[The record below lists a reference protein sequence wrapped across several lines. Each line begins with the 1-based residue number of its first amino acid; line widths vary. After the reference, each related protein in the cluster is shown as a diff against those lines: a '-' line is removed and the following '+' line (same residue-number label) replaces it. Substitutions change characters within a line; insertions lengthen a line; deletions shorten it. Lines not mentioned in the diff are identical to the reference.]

1 MSNLELIDAAAR
13 KAAIEDHS
21 QSIFID
27 AGAGTGKTE
36 TIVKRIVNR
45 LLNDDAVHMMN
56 VAAITFTDKAGAELR
71 NRFRKVL
78 REVQEV
84 DGKPLDKAQADLI
97 SEYVHQVDSAAIG
110 TIHSFCKR
118 ILTDYSIAAKLPVGF
133 AVSSEDA
140 GPSLKGE
147 RVKRVTE
154 KAWESLS
161 NDEEAILR
169 ENEISIRKMRDL
181 VGELDGKFARLA
193 AVEVKVSE
201 AAPDWEIISYKFI
214 QNAIEGLRAEQVSRR
229 NKGSIEFDDL
239 LMFTRDLLRDE
250 SELRM
255 LVANT
260 YKLLVV
266 DEFQDTDPIQ
276 WDIIQMVVS
285 PEKIQEPKPG
295 SLVLVGDPKQ
305 SIYRFR
311 NADIHTFIKVKEL
324 FSGSGSFGSVH
335 ELKSNFRTVN
345 PIIDFV
351 NKVFVDEIAATE
363 NPLHMGIEYNGLE
376 IVHSPDISNPGPPV
390 VVIRNPEPIAGLVEH
405 EFRQVAAEILRAI
418 NEGYAITKRVDGGKR
433 VYDESRRA
441 RFGDVCILIPVRTH
455 IGKLARA
462 LDALNIPY
470 RSADPGILFDLPLIV
485 GLINTFKVV
494 ALTDDDLALMAALKS
509 PIFGLT
515 DNQLHEYITVQGATW
530 STEGGA
536 IGDCPVAQ
544 ALNTIYEIR
553 KASGLAR
560 PSQTLK
566 MILERREIFESL
578 IADRN
583 GAFEASALRMIITHA
598 YNWENQGNVGLLDY
612 VNALEVLMD
621 ENSRISLPLPAEL
634 NSDAVQIMTIHA
646 AKGLEFPITVVAGL
660 ASQKK
665 NSPETLLISR
675 SGNIQFNLGKNSSE
689 KAIESSGYGE
699 LAQGEMK
706 LEQKQEENRLMYV
719 AMTRAQDHL
728 IVSAVG
734 EPSGGKVPRSRQL
747 IESLAAFA
755 ESSIELPF
763 EDSAFPQL
771 EPFDGNK
778 SRESGLDYVAE
789 MNMDY
794 SEQIA
799 ASSLRRVVSPSSDGA
814 TDMKVFAKIKLP
826 GLVKPKETSD
836 FRVEDVDASASSLIM
851 RQRDGRP
858 FGRALHGIMDQIIQY
873 GAVPDAE
880 LLLEFINS
888 KAVEENA
895 VEFIGDLER
904 RVSLLLSSEIV
915 LEALAS
921 EERYPELHLAIADP
935 NDDIKVAE
943 GFADLV
949 YKSPK
954 GGYVLV
960 DYKTDKEILGEQLLH
975 YSQQLGAYAIILE
988 ELTGQKPER
997 ILLLHAKPDSVA
1009 TIPL

>member
-1 MSNLELIDAAAR
+1 MSKELIDAAAR
-13 KAAIEDHS
+13 QAAIEDHS

-45 LLNDDAVHMMN
+45 LLTDRDVHMMN

-71 NRFRKVL
+71 NRFRKVFG
-78 REVQEV
+78 ETQGTFDNAAAV
-84 DGKPLDKAQADLI
+84 LI
-97 SEYVHQVDSAAIG
+97 AEYIHQVDSAAIG

-133 AVSSEDA
+133 TVSSEDA
-140 GPSLKGE
+140 GPSLKRE
-147 RVKRVTE
+147 RIKRVTE
-154 KAWESLS
+154 RAWEALS
-161 NDEEAILR
+161 IEEEAALR

-181 VGELDGKFARLA
+181 VDELDGKFARLA
-193 AVEVKVSE
+193 SIAIDSSE
-201 AAPDWEIISYKFI
+201 ITADWEIAAYRFVEK
-214 QNAIEGLRAEQVSRR
+214 AIDFLKKEQIDRR

-239 LMFTRDLLRDE
+239 LMFTRDLLRNE
-250 SELRM
+250 TELRM
-255 LVANT
+255 LVAST

-276 WDIIQMVVS
+276 WDIIQMIVS
-285 PEKIQEPKPG
+285 PEKIEEPKPG

-311 NADIHTFIKVKEL
+311 NADIHTFIKVKNL
-324 FSGSGSFGSVH
+324 FTGSGSFGAVR

-351 NKVFVDEIAATE
+351 NKVFVDEIAEIE
-363 NPLHMGIEYNGLE
+363 NPLHMGIEYSGLDV
-376 IVHSPDISNPGPPV
+376 VHSPAISNPGPPV
-390 VVIRNPEPIAGLVEH
+390 VIIKNPSPLTGLVDY
-405 EFRQVAAEILRAI
+405 EFKQVAREILRAVK
-418 NEGYAITKRVDGGKR
+418 EGYAITKRAEGGDR
-433 VYDESRRA
+433 VYDENRRA

-485 GLINTFKVV
+485 GLVNTLKVV
-494 ALTDDDLALMAALKS
+494 ALTDDDLALMVALKS

-515 DNQLHEYITVQGATW
+515 DNQLHDYITMQGATW

-536 IGDCPVAQ
+536 IGESKVAE
-544 ALNTIYEIR
+544 ALNAIYDIR
-553 KASGLAR
+553 KVSGLVR
-560 PSQTLK
+560 PSQALR
-566 MILERREIFESL
+566 MILEKQGIFESL
-578 IADRN
+578 VADRN
-583 GAFEASALRMIITHA
+583 GAFEASALRMLITHS
-598 YNWENQGNVGLLDY
+598 YNWENQGNAGLLDY
-612 VNALEVLMD
+612 VDALEVLMD
-621 ENSRISLPLPAEL
+621 EKSRISLPLPAEL

-646 AKGLEFPITVVAGL
+646 AKGLEFPITVVAGM

-665 NSPETLLISR
+665 NVPETLLISR
-675 SGNIQFNLGKNSSE
+675 AGKIQFNLGKNSQE
-689 KAIESSGYGE
+689 KAIESTGYSE
-699 LAQGEMK
+699 LAKGEMK
-706 LEQKQEENRLMYV
+706 LEQKQEENRLTYV

-734 EPSGGKVPRSRQL
+734 EPTGGKVPRSRQL
-747 IESLAAFA
+747 IESLAVFA
-755 ESSIELPF
+755 GAQIELPF
-763 EDSAFPQL
+763 EGPTSAQL
-771 EPFDGNK
+771 EPFDGQINPGY
-778 SRESGLDYVAE
+778 GLEYVTS
-789 MNMDY
+789 MSMDY
-794 SEQIA
+794 SDQIA
-799 ASSLRRVVSPSSDGA
+799 ASSLKRVVSPSSDGA
-814 TDMKVFAKIKLP
+814 TDMNVFAKIKLP
-826 GLVKPKETSD
+826 GLVKPKETTD
-836 FRVEDVDASASSLIM
+836 FRFEDTEASGASLVM

-858 FGRALHGIMDQIIQY
+858 FGRALHGIMDLIIQY
-873 GAVPDAE
+873 GAVPEAE
-880 LLLEFINS
+880 LLTEFINS

-895 VEFIGDLER
+895 LEFLGDLER
-904 RVSLLLSSEIV
+904 RVKLLLTSEVV

-921 EERYPELHLAIADP
+921 DERYPELHLAITDP
-935 NDDIKVAE
+935 DDDIKVAE

-949 YKSPK
+949 YKSPT

-960 DYKTDKEILGEQLLH
+960 DYKTDKEVLGEQLLH

-988 ELTGQKPER
+988 ALTGQKPER
-997 ILLLHAKPDSVA
+997 ILLLHAKPDSVV

>member
-1 MSNLELIDAAAR
+1 MANTELTDAAAR

-36 TIVKRIVNR
+36 TIVRRIVDR
-45 LLNDDAVHMMN
+45 LLNDHDIHMMN

-71 NRFRKVL
+71 NRFRKVFSETKDTAD
-78 REVQEV
+78 RPV
-84 DGKPLDKAQADLI
+84 ADLI
-97 SEYVHQVDSAAIG
+97 SEYIHQVDSAAIG

-118 ILTDYSIAAKLPVGF
+118 VLTDYSIAAKLPVGF

-140 GPSLKGE
+140 GPSLRRE

-154 KAWESLS
+154 KAWDALS
-161 NDEEAILR
+161 DEEELSLR
-169 ENEISIRKMRDL
+169 SQEISIRKMRDL
-181 VGELDGKFARLA
+181 VDELDSKFARVA
-193 AVEVKVSE
+193 TIEINNEAVEHE
-201 AAPDWEIISYKFI
+201 WERAAYHFVEL
-214 QNAIEGLRAEQVSRR
+214 AIESLKDEQVDRR

-250 SELRM
+250 DELRM
-255 LVANT
+255 LVSSS

-276 WDIIQMVVS
+276 WDIIQMIVS
-285 PEKIQEPKPG
+285 PEKIQEPEPG

-311 NADIHTFIKVKEL
+311 NADIHTFLKVKDL
-324 FSGSGSFGSVH
+324 FKGSGSFGAVR

-345 PIIDFV
+345 PILDFV
-351 NKVFVDEIAATE
+351 NKVFVDEVNGAE
-363 NPLHMGIEYNGLE
+363 NPLYMGVEYNGLVE
-376 IVHSPDISNPGPPV
+376 VHSPEISKPGPPV
-390 VVIRNPEPIAGLVEH
+390 VIIQNPTPLEGLVEH
-405 EFRQVAAEILRAI
+405 EFKQVAAEILRAVQ
-418 NEGYAITKRVDGGKR
+418 EGYAITKRAEGGKR
-433 VYDESRRA
+433 VYDENRRA
-441 RFGDVCILIPVRTH
+441 GFGDICILLPVRTH

-470 RSADPGILFDLPLIV
+470 RSADPGILFDLPLIL

-494 ALTDDDLALMAALKS
+494 ALTDDELALMAALKS
-509 PIFGLT
+509 PIFGLN
-515 DNQLHEYITVQGATW
+515 DDQLHSYITMQGATW

-536 IGDCPVAQ
+536 IGDCKVAE
-544 ALNTIYEIR
+544 ALNAIYEIR
-553 KASGLAR
+553 KVSGLTR
-560 PSQTLK
+560 PSQAFKL
-566 MILERREIFESL
+566 ILEKQGIFESL
-578 IADRN
+578 IADTN
-583 GAFEASALRMIITHA
+583 GSFEASALRMLVTHA
-598 YNWENQGNVGLLDY
+598 YNWENQGHTGLLDY
-612 VNALEVLMD
+612 VDALEVLMD
-621 ENSRISLPLPAEL
+621 EKSRISLPLPVEL
-634 NSDAVQIMTIHA
+634 NADAVQIMTIHA
-646 AKGLEFPITVVAGL
+646 AKGLEFPITVVAGV

-665 NSPETLLISR
+665 NTPETMLISR
-675 SGNIQFNLGKNSSE
+675 AGEIEFNLGKNSQD
-689 KAIESSGYGE
+689 KAIQSTGYSALANGE
-699 LAQGEMK
+699 QK
-706 LEQKQEENRLMYV
+706 LDQKQEENRLMYV

-734 EPSGGKVPRSRQL
+734 LPSGGKVPRSRQL
-747 IESLAAFA
+747 IEALAAFTSA
-755 ESSIELPF
+755 QTQLPF
-763 EDSAFPQL
+763 EESKFPKL
-771 EPFDGNK
+771 EPFDGQ
-778 SRESGLDYVAE
+778 RDSGDGLRYVE
-789 MNMDY
+789 NLSMDY

-799 ASSLRRVVSPSSDGA
+799 ASSIRRVVSPSSDGS
-814 TDMKVFAKIKLP
+814 TEMNVFAKIKLP
-826 GLVKPKETSD
+826 GLAKPKETTD
-836 FRVEDVDASASSLIM
+836 FRIEDSEESGSALIK

-858 FGRALHGIMDQIIQY
+858 FGRALHGIMDLIIQH
-873 GAVPDAE
+873 GAVPDEE
-880 LLLEFINS
+880 LLTDFINS
-888 KAVEENA
+888 KAAEENA
-895 VEFIGDLER
+895 IEFLPDLKR
-904 RVSLLLSSEIV
+904 RVKLLLTSEVV

-921 EERYPELHLAIADP
+921 DERYPELHLAITDP
-935 NDDIKVAE
+935 DDDIKVAE

-988 ELTGQKPER
+988 ALTGKKPER

>member
-1 MSNLELIDAAAR
+1 MSKELIDAAAR
-13 KAAIEDHS
+13 QAAIEDHS

-45 LLNDDAVHMMN
+45 LLADRDVHMMN

-71 NRFRKVL
+71 NRFRKVFT
-78 REVQEV
+78 ETQATV
-84 DGKPLDKAQADLI
+84 DKEAAVLI
-97 SEYVHQVDSAAIG
+97 AEYIHQVDSAAIG

-133 AVSSEDA
+133 TVSSEDA
-140 GPSLKGE
+140 GPSLKRE
-147 RVKRVTE
+147 RIKRVTE
-154 KAWESLS
+154 RAWEALS
-161 NDEEAILR
+161 IEEEAALR

-181 VGELDGKFARLA
+181 VDELDGKFARLA
-193 AVEVKVSE
+193 SIAIDSSE
-201 AAPDWEIISYKFI
+201 ITADWEIAAYRFVEKTIDFLKK
-214 QNAIEGLRAEQVSRR
+214 EQIDRR
-229 NKGSIEFDDL
+229 NKGSIESDDL

-250 SELRM
+250 TELRM

-276 WDIIQMVVS
+276 WDIIQMIVS
-285 PEKIQEPKPG
+285 PEKIEEPKPG

-311 NADIHTFIKVKEL
+311 NADIHTFIKVKNL
-324 FSGSGSFGSVH
+324 FTGSGSFGAVR

-351 NKVFVDEIAATE
+351 NKVFVDEIAETE
-363 NPLHMGIEYNGLE
+363 NPLHMGIEYSGLDV
-376 IVHSPDISNPGPPV
+376 VHSPAISNPGPPV
-390 VVIRNPEPIAGLVEH
+390 VVIKNPNPLTGLVDY
-405 EFRQVAAEILRAI
+405 EFKQVATEILRAVK
-418 NEGYAITKRVDGGKR
+418 EGYAITKRVEGGDR
-433 VYDESRRA
+433 VYDENRRA

-485 GLINTFKVV
+485 GLVNTLKVV
-494 ALTDDDLALMAALKS
+494 ALTDDDLALMVALKS

-515 DNQLHEYITVQGATW
+515 DNQLHDYITMQGATW

-536 IGDCPVAQ
+536 IGDSKVAE
-544 ALNTIYEIR
+544 ALNAIYEIR
-553 KASGLAR
+553 KVSGLVR
-560 PSQTLK
+560 PSQALR
-566 MILERREIFESL
+566 MILEKQGIFESL

-583 GAFEASALRMIITHA
+583 GAFEASALRMLITHS
-598 YNWENQGNVGLLDY
+598 YNWENQGNAGLLDY
-612 VNALEVLMD
+612 VDALEVLMD
-621 ENSRISLPLPAEL
+621 EKSRISLPLPAEL

-646 AKGLEFPITVVAGL
+646 AKGLEFPITVVAGM

-665 NSPETLLISR
+665 NVPETLLISR
-675 SGNIQFNLGKNSSE
+675 AGKIQFNLGKNSQE
-689 KAIESSGYGE
+689 KAIESTGYSE
-699 LAQGEMK
+699 LAKGEMK
-706 LEQKQEENRLMYV
+706 LEQKQEENRLTYV

-734 EPSGGKVPRSRQL
+734 EPTGGKVPRSRQL
-747 IESLAAFA
+747 IESLAVFA
-755 ESSIELPF
+755 GAQIELPF
-763 EDSAFPQL
+763 EGSTSAQL
-771 EPFDGNK
+771 EPFDGQINPDH
-778 SRESGLDYVAE
+778 GLEYVTS
-789 MNMDY
+789 MSMDY
-794 SEQIA
+794 SNQIA
-799 ASSLRRVVSPSSDGA
+799 ASSLKRVVSPSSDGA
-814 TDMKVFAKIKLP
+814 TDMNVFAKIKLP
-826 GLVKPKETSD
+826 GLVKPKETTD
-836 FRVEDVDASASSLIM
+836 FRFEDTEASGASLVM

-858 FGRALHGIMDQIIQY
+858 FGRALHGIMDLIIQY
-873 GAVPDAE
+873 GAVPQAE
-880 LLLEFINS
+880 LLTEFINS

-895 VEFIGDLER
+895 LEFLGDLER
-904 RVSLLLSSEIV
+904 RAKLLLTSEVV

-921 EERYPELHLAIADP
+921 DERYPELHLAITDP
-935 NDDIKVAE
+935 DDDIKVAE

-949 YKSPK
+949 YKSPT

-960 DYKTDKEILGEQLLH
+960 DYKTDKEVLGEQLLH

-988 ELTGQKPER
+988 ALTGQKPER
-997 ILLLHAKPDSVA
+997 ILLLHAKPDSVV

>member
-1 MSNLELIDAAAR
+1 MSKELIDAAAR
-13 KAAIEDHS
+13 QAAIEDHS

-45 LLNDDAVHMMN
+45 LLTDRDVHMMN

-71 NRFRKVL
+71 NRFRKVFS
-78 REVQEV
+78 ETQGKV
-84 DGKPLDKAQADLI
+84 DKEAASLI
-97 SEYVHQVDSAAIG
+97 AEYIHQVDSAAIG

-118 ILTDYSIAAKLPVGF
+118 ILTDYSIAANLPVGF

-140 GPSLKGE
+140 GPSLKRE
-147 RVKRVTE
+147 RIKRVTE
-154 KAWESLS
+154 RAWEALS
-161 NDEEAILR
+161 TEEETLLR
-169 ENEISIRKMRDL
+169 EKEISIRKMRDL
-181 VGELDGKFARLA
+181 VDELDGKFARLA
-193 AVEVKVSE
+193 SVEIDLSE
-201 AAPDWEIISYKFI
+201 ITSDWEIAAYRFVA
-214 QNAIEGLRAEQVSRR
+214 NAIDLLKKEQIDRR

-250 SELRM
+250 PDLRR
-255 LVANT
+255 LVAST

-276 WDIIQMVVS
+276 WDIIQMIVS
-285 PEKIQEPKPG
+285 PERIAEPKPG

-311 NADIHTFIKVKEL
+311 NADIHTFIKVKNL
-324 FSGSGSFGSVH
+324 FTGSGSFGAVR

-351 NKVFVDEIAATE
+351 NKVFVDQIAETE
-363 NPLHMGIEYNGLE
+363 NPLHMGIDYSALD
-376 IVHSPDISNPGPPV
+376 IVHTPEISNPGPPV
-390 VVIRNPEPIAGLVEH
+390 VIINNPSPLTGLVDY
-405 EFRQVAAEILRAI
+405 EFKQVATEILRAVKD
-418 NEGYAITKRVDGGKR
+418 GYAITKRVDGGDR
-433 VYDESRRA
+433 VYDENRRA
-441 RFGDVCILIPVRTH
+441 RFGDVCILLPVRTH

-485 GLINTFKVV
+485 GLVNTLKVV
-494 ALTDDDLALMAALKS
+494 ALTDDDLALMVALKS

-515 DNQLHEYITVQGATW
+515 DNQLHDYITMQGATW

-536 IGDCPVAQ
+536 IGDSKVAE
-544 ALNTIYEIR
+544 ALNSIYEIR
-553 KASGLAR
+553 KVSGLVR
-560 PSQTLK
+560 PSQALK
-566 MILERREIFESL
+566 FILEKQSVFESL

-583 GAFEASALRMIITHA
+583 GAFEASALRMLITHS
-598 YNWENQGNVGLLDY
+598 YNWENQGNAGLLNY
-612 VNALEVLMD
+612 VDALEVLMD
-621 ENSRISLPLPAEL
+621 EKSRISLPLPAEL
-634 NSDAVQIMTIHA
+634 NSYAVQIMTIHA
-646 AKGLEFPITVVAGL
+646 AKGLEFPITVVAGM

-665 NSPETLLISR
+665 NVPETLLISR
-675 SGNIQFNLGKNSSE
+675 AGKVQFNLGKNSQE
-689 KAIESSGYGE
+689 KAIESSGYSE
-699 LAQGEMK
+699 LAKGEMK
-706 LEQKQEENRLMYV
+706 LEQKQEENRLTYV

-747 IESLAAFA
+747 IEALGVFEGAQ
-755 ESSIELPF
+755 IDLPF
-763 EDSAFPQL
+763 EASTPAQL
-771 EPFDGNK
+771 EPFDGKDNQGH
-778 SRESGLDYVAE
+778 GLEYVTSLS
-789 MNMDY
+789 MDY

-799 ASSLRRVVSPSSDGA
+799 ASSLKRVVSPSSDGA
-814 TDMKVFAKIKLP
+814 TDMNVFAKIKLP
-826 GLVKPKETSD
+826 GLVKPKETTELR
-836 FRVEDVDASASSLIM
+836 FEDTEASGASLVM

-858 FGRALHGIMDQIIQY
+858 FGRALHGIMDLIIQH
-873 GAVPDAE
+873 GAVPDAQ
-880 LLLEFINS
+880 LLTEFINS

-895 VEFIGDLER
+895 LEFLEDLER
-904 RVSLLLSSEIV
+904 RVKLLLTSEVV

-921 EERYPELHLAIADP
+921 DERYPELHLAIADP
-935 NDDIKVAE
+935 DDDIKVAE

-960 DYKTDKEILGEQLLH
+960 DYKTDKEVLGEQLLH

-988 ELTGQKPER
+988 VLTGQKPER
-997 ILLLHAKPDSVA
+997 ILLLHAKPDSVV